1 MTPSGTS
8 QANAQEEDARHKLSH
23 AARIGG
29 IALVALLIIA
39 ALAIWGPSLW
49 RFFSNGEAV
58 KAWVDAQGHWAPLAM
73 AALVVAQIVIAV
85 LPGEPV
91 ELAAGYL
98 FGFWE
103 GTAICLAGGL
113 VGTLVVTALVKLL
126 GMRIVRMFFSTDQ
139 LEHVSWLHDAKRFE
153 LLMFIV
159 FLIPG
164 TPKDV
169 LTYAAG
175 LTTCPWWRI
184 AAITTVGRIPSIIT
198 STLAAGF
205 ASSGNWTAAIV
216 TAAVTLVLV
225 AMGSSAYALLRRR
238 TAR

>member
-1 MTPSGTS
+1 MEPAKQTRR
-8 QANAQEEDARHKLSH
+8 EEDARHKLSH

-85 LPGEPV
+85 LPANRLSSLPGISS
-91 ELAAGYL
+91 LLGGHRL
-98 FGFWE
+98 F
-103 GTAICLAGGL
+103 CLAGGL

-139 LEHVSWLHDAKRFE
+139 LEHVSWLHDAK
-153 LLMFIV
+153 
-159 FLIPG
+159 
-164 TPKDV
+164 
-169 LTYAAG
+169 
-175 LTTCPWWRI
+175 
-184 AAITTVGRIPSIIT
+184 
-198 STLAAGF
+198 
-205 ASSGNWTAAIV
+205 
-216 TAAVTLVLV
+216 AV
-225 AMGSSAYALLRRR
+225 
-238 TAR
+238 